1 MRQVQVKI
9 ERFDDLGRGIGYI
22 NNKVTFIDKV
32 VPEDIVEV
40 ELTKEKKK
48 YNEAKLIKIIK
59 QSPLRIDA
67 KCPYFS
73 KCGGCQFQNITYE
86 NTIKYNKEKIV
97 NIFSKHKISIFPEVI
112 TNISSYN
119 YRNKITL
126 KVNNYK
132 IGFYINKTHN
142 LVEINKCLLANPAI
156 NKTIPLIKRFNIC
169 NGEVTIR
176 CNQNAEILIV
186 INSQD
191 NLNID
196 ITYLKSKIKLV
207 GIVVN
212 NKTYY
217 GENSLFERMNN
228 LLFKISYDSFFQ
240 VNPFIASQLFQIIG
254 DNIDSSDKVLDLYCG
269 VGTLSLMAAK
279 KAQKVL
285 GIEVV
290 PNAIINALF
299 NARVN
304 DLNNTQFV
312 INDASTAISKIKP
325 DFNKIIVDPPRS
337 GLTKNIIDVLLK
349 IKPDAIIYV
358 SCDPQ
363 TLVRDFTLLS
373 SIYDI
378 KKSYILDMFSY
389 TYHIETILILTKKT

>member
-1 MRQVQVKI
+1 MKI

-86 NTIKYNKEKIV
+86 NTIKYKKEKIV

-337 GLTKNIIDVLLK
+337 SLTKNIIDVLLK

-373 SIYDI
+373 SIYEI

-389 TYHIETILILTKKT
+389 TYHIETILILIKKS

>member
-1 MRQVQVKI
+1 MKI

-86 NTIKYNKEKIV
+86 NTIKYKKEKIV

-325 DFNKIIVDPPRS
+325 DFNKIIVDPPRR

-349 IKPDAIIYV
+349 IKPDEIIYV

-373 SIYDI
+373 SIYEI

-389 TYHIETILILTKKT
+389 TYHIETILILIKKS

>member
-1 MRQVQVKI
+1 MKI
-9 ERFDDLGRGIGYI
+9 ERFDDLGRGISYI

-32 VPEDIVEV
+32 VPEDIVEI

-59 QSPLRIDA
+59 PSPLRIDA

-86 NTIKYNKEKIV
+86 NTIKYKKEKIV

-325 DFNKIIVDPPRS
+325 DFNKIIVDPPSS

-373 SIYDI
+373 SIYEI

>member
-1 MRQVQVKI
+1 MKI
-9 ERFDDLGRGIGYI
+9 ERFDDLGRGISYI

-86 NTIKYNKEKIV
+86 NTIKYKKEKIV

-112 TNISSYN
+112 TNISPYN

-325 DFNKIIVDPPRS
+325 DFNKIIVDPPRR

-349 IKPDAIIYV
+349 IKPDEIIYV

-373 SIYDI
+373 SIYEI

-389 TYHIETILILTKKT
+389 TYHIETILILIKKS

>member
-1 MRQVQVKI
+1 MKI
-9 ERFDDLGRGIGYI
+9 ERFDDLGRGISYI

-59 QSPLRIDA
+59 PSPLRIDA

-86 NTIKYNKEKIV
+86 NTIKYKKEKIV

-112 TNISSYN
+112 TNISPYN

-156 NKTIPLIKRFNIC
+156 NASIPLIKRFNIC

-196 ITYLKSKIKLV
+196 TNYLKSKIKLV

-349 IKPDAIIYV
+349 IKPDEIICV

-373 SIYDI
+373 SIYEI

-389 TYHIETILILTKKT
+389 TYHIETILILTKKS

>member
-1 MRQVQVKI
+1 MQVKI
-9 ERFDDLGRGIGYI
+9 ERFDDLGRGISYI

-32 VPEDIVEV
+32 VPEDIVEI

-59 QSPLRIDA
+59 PSPLRIDA

-86 NTIKYNKEKIV
+86 NTIKYKKEKIV

-112 TNISSYN
+112 TNISPYN

-132 IGFYINKTHN
+132 IGFYINKTNN

-156 NKTIPLIKRFNIC
+156 NASIPLIKRFNIC

-196 ITYLKSKIKLV
+196 TNYLKSKIKLV

-269 VGTLSLMAAK
+269 VGTLSLMATK

-299 NARVN
+299 NARIN

-373 SIYDI
+373 SIYEI

-389 TYHIETILILTKKT
+389 TYHIETILILTKKS

>member
-1 MRQVQVKI
+1 MKI
-9 ERFDDLGRGIGYI
+9 ERFDDLGRGISYI

-59 QSPLRIDA
+59 PSPLRIDA

-73 KCGGCQFQNITYE
+73 KCGGCQLQNISYKD
-86 NTIKYNKEKIV
+86 TIKYKKEKII
-97 NIFSKHKISIFPEVI
+97 NLFSKHNIVINPEVI
-112 TNISSYN
+112 TNTNPYN

-176 CNQNAEILIV
+176 CNQNTEILIV
-186 INSQD
+186 INSND

-240 VNPFIASQLFQIIG
+240 INPYIASKLFQIIS
-254 DNIDSSDKVLDLYCG
+254 DNIDSSNKVLDLYCG

-299 NARVN
+299 NARIN

-373 SIYDI
+373 SIYEI

-389 TYHIETILILTKKT
+389 TYHIETILILTKKS

>member
-1 MRQVQVKI
+1 M
-9 ERFDDLGRGIGYI
+9 
-22 NNKVTFIDKV
+22 
-32 VPEDIVEV
+32 
-40 ELTKEKKK
+40 
-48 YNEAKLIKIIK
+48 
-59 QSPLRIDA
+59 
-67 KCPYFS
+67 
-73 KCGGCQFQNITYE
+73 
-86 NTIKYNKEKIV
+86 
-97 NIFSKHKISIFPEVI
+97 
-112 TNISSYN
+112 
-119 YRNKITL
+119 
-126 KVNNYK
+126 NNYK

-196 ITYLKSKIKLV
+196 TNYLKSQIKLV

-240 VNPFIASQLFQIIG
+240 INPYIASKLFQIIS

-373 SIYDI
+373 SIYEI

-389 TYHIETILILTKKT
+389 TYHIETILILIKKS

>member
-1 MRQVQVKI
+1 MKI
-9 ERFDDLGRGIGYI
+9 ERFDDLGRGISYI

-32 VPEDIVEV
+32 VPEDIVEI

-59 QSPLRIDA
+59 PSPLRIDA

-86 NTIKYNKEKIV
+86 NTIKYKKEKIV

-112 TNISSYN
+112 TNISPYN

-156 NKTIPLIKRFNIC
+156 NASIPLIKRFNIC

-196 ITYLKSKIKLV
+196 TNYLKSKIKLV

-299 NARVN
+299 NARIN

-373 SIYDI
+373 SIYEI

-389 TYHIETILILTKKT
+389 TYHVECVCLLKLR

>member
-1 MRQVQVKI
+1 MQVKI

-32 VPEDIVEV
+32 VLEDIVEV

-86 NTIKYNKEKIV
+86 NTIKYKKEKIV

-112 TNISSYN
+112 TNISPYN

-156 NKTIPLIKRFNIC
+156 NASIPLIKRFNIC

-196 ITYLKSKIKLV
+196 TNYLKSKIKLV

-240 VNPFIASQLFQIIG
+240 VNPFIASQLFQVIG

-312 INDASTAISKIKP
+312 INDASTAISKIKS
-325 DFNKIIVDPPRS
+325 DFNKVVVDPPRS

-349 IKPDAIIYV
+349 IKPDEIIYV

-373 SIYDI
+373 SIYEI

-389 TYHIETILILTKKT
+389 TYHIETILILTKKS

>member
-1 MRQVQVKI
+1 MKI
-9 ERFDDLGRGIGYI
+9 ERFDDLGRGISYI

-59 QSPLRIDA
+59 PSPLRIDA

-86 NTIKYNKEKIV
+86 NTIKYKKEKIV

-156 NKTIPLIKRFNIC
+156 NASIPLIKRFNIC

-196 ITYLKSKIKLV
+196 TNYLKSKIKLV

-299 NARVN
+299 NARIN

-349 IKPDAIIYV
+349 IKPDEIIYV

-373 SIYDI
+373 SIYEI

-389 TYHIETILILTKKT
+389 TYHIECVCLLKLR

>member
-1 MRQVQVKI
+1 MQVKI

-59 QSPLRIDA
+59 PSPLRIDA

-86 NTIKYNKEKIV
+86 NTIKYKKEKIV

-112 TNISSYN
+112 TNISPYN

-156 NKTIPLIKRFNIC
+156 NASIPLIKRFNIC

-196 ITYLKSKIKLV
+196 TNYLKSKIKLV

-299 NARVN
+299 NARIN

-389 TYHIETILILTKKT
+389 TYHIETILILIKKS

>member
-1 MRQVQVKI
+1 MQVKI
-9 ERFDDLGRGIGYI
+9 ERFDDLGRGISYI

-32 VPEDIVEV
+32 VPEDIVEI

-59 QSPLRIDA
+59 PSPLRIDA

-86 NTIKYNKEKIV
+86 NTIKYKKEKIV

-112 TNISSYN
+112 TNISPYN

-156 NKTIPLIKRFNIC
+156 NASIPLIKRFNIC

-196 ITYLKSKIKLV
+196 TNYLKSKIKLV
-207 GIVVN
+207 GIVIN

-240 VNPFIASQLFQIIG
+240 VNPFIASQLFQVIG

-349 IKPDAIIYV
+349 IKPDEIICV

-373 SIYDI
+373 SIYEI

-389 TYHIETILILTKKT
+389 TYHIETILILTKKS

>member
-1 MRQVQVKI
+1 MQVKI

-59 QSPLRIDA
+59 PSPLRIDA

-73 KCGGCQFQNITYE
+73 KCGGCQFQNISYKD
-86 NTIKYNKEKIV
+86 TIKYKKEKIV

-112 TNISSYN
+112 TNISPYN

-132 IGFYINKTHN
+132 MGFYINKTHN

-325 DFNKIIVDPPRS
+325 DFNKIIVDPPRR

-349 IKPDAIIYV
+349 IKPDEIIYV

-373 SIYDI
+373 SIYEI

-389 TYHIETILILTKKT
+389 TYHIETILILIKKS

>member
-1 MRQVQVKI
+1 MKI
-9 ERFDDLGRGIGYI
+9 ERFDDLGRGISYI

-59 QSPLRIDA
+59 PSPLRIDA

-86 NTIKYNKEKIV
+86 NTIKYKKEKIV

-112 TNISSYN
+112 TNISPYN

-156 NKTIPLIKRFNIC
+156 NASIPLIKRFNIC

-196 ITYLKSKIKLV
+196 TNYLKSKIKLV

-212 NKTYY
+212 NKIYY

-299 NARVN
+299 NARIN

-373 SIYDI
+373 SIYEI

-389 TYHIETILILTKKT
+389 TYHIETILILTKKS

>member
-1 MRQVQVKI
+1 MQVKI

-59 QSPLRIDA
+59 PSPLRIDA

-86 NTIKYNKEKIV
+86 NTIKYKKEKIV

-112 TNISSYN
+112 TNISPYN

-156 NKTIPLIKRFNIC
+156 NASIPLIKRFNIC

-196 ITYLKSKIKLV
+196 TNYLKSKIKLV

-312 INDASTAISKIKP
+312 INDASTAISKIKS
-325 DFNKIIVDPPRS
+325 DFNKVVVDPPRS

-349 IKPDAIIYV
+349 IKPDEIIYV

-373 SIYDI
+373 SIYEI

-389 TYHIETILILTKKT
+389 TYHIETILILTKKS

>member
-1 MRQVQVKI
+1 MQAKI

-86 NTIKYNKEKIV
+86 NTIKYKKEKIV

-112 TNISSYN
+112 TNISPYN

-156 NKTIPLIKRFNIC
+156 NASIPLIKRFNIC

-196 ITYLKSKIKLV
+196 TNYLKSKIKLV

-212 NKTYY
+212 NKIYY

-325 DFNKIIVDPPRS
+325 DFNKVIVDPPRS

-373 SIYDI
+373 SIYEI

-389 TYHIETILILTKKT
+389 TYHIETIIILTKKP

>member
-1 MRQVQVKI
+1 MQVKI

-86 NTIKYNKEKIV
+86 NTIKYKKEKIV

-112 TNISSYN
+112 TNISPYN

-156 NKTIPLIKRFNIC
+156 NASIPLIKRFNIC

-196 ITYLKSKIKLV
+196 TNYLKSKIKLV

-240 VNPFIASQLFQIIG
+240 VNPFIASQLFQVIG

-325 DFNKIIVDPPRS
+325 DFNKVIVDPPRS

-349 IKPDAIIYV
+349 IKPDEIIYV

-373 SIYDI
+373 SIYEI

-389 TYHIETILILTKKT
+389 TYHIETILILTKKS

>member
-1 MRQVQVKI
+1 MQVKI

-59 QSPLRIDA
+59 PSPLRIDA

-73 KCGGCQFQNITYE
+73 KCGGCQFQNISYKD
-86 NTIKYNKEKIV
+86 TIKYKKEKIV

-112 TNISSYN
+112 TNISPYN

-132 IGFYINKTHN
+132 MGFYINKTHN

-325 DFNKIIVDPPRS
+325 DFNKIIVDPPRR

-349 IKPDAIIYV
+349 IKPDEIIYV

-373 SIYDI
+373 SIYEI

-389 TYHIETILILTKKT
+389 TYHIETILILTKKS

>member
-1 MRQVQVKI
+1 MQVKI

-59 QSPLRIDA
+59 PSPLRIDA

-86 NTIKYNKEKIV
+86 NTIKYKKEKIV

-112 TNISSYN
+112 TNISPYN

-156 NKTIPLIKRFNIC
+156 NASIPLIKRFNIC

-196 ITYLKSKIKLV
+196 TNYLKSKIKLV

-349 IKPDAIIYV
+349 IKPDEIIYV

-373 SIYDI
+373 SIYEI

-389 TYHIETILILTKKT
+389 TYHIETILILTKKS

>member
-1 MRQVQVKI
+1 MQVKI
-9 ERFDDLGRGIGYI
+9 ERFDDLGRGISYI

-59 QSPLRIDA
+59 PSPLRIDA

-86 NTIKYNKEKIV
+86 NTIKYKKEKIV

-112 TNISSYN
+112 TNISPYN

-156 NKTIPLIKRFNIC
+156 NASIPLIKRFNIC

-196 ITYLKSKIKLV
+196 TNYLKSKIKLV

-212 NKTYY
+212 NKIYY

-349 IKPDAIIYV
+349 IKPDEIIYV

-373 SIYDI
+373 SIYEI

-389 TYHIETILILTKKT
+389 TYHIETILILTKKS

>member
-1 MRQVQVKI
+1 MKI

-59 QSPLRIDA
+59 PSPLRIDA

-86 NTIKYNKEKIV
+86 NTIKYKKEKIV

-156 NKTIPLIKRFNIC
+156 NASIPLIKRFNIC

-196 ITYLKSKIKLV
+196 TNYLKSKIKLV

-240 VNPFIASQLFQIIG
+240 INPYIASKLFQIIS

-373 SIYDI
+373 SIYEI

-389 TYHIETILILTKKT
+389 TYHIETILILTKKS

>member
-1 MRQVQVKI
+1 MKI
-9 ERFDDLGRGIGYI
+9 ERFDDLGRGISYI

-59 QSPLRIDA
+59 PSPLRIDA

-86 NTIKYNKEKIV
+86 NTIKYKKEKIV

-112 TNISSYN
+112 TNISPYN

-156 NKTIPLIKRFNIC
+156 NASIPLIKRFNIC

-196 ITYLKSKIKLV
+196 TNYLKSKIKLV
-207 GIVVN
+207 GIVIN

-240 VNPFIASQLFQIIG
+240 VNPFIASQLFQVIG

-349 IKPDAIIYV
+349 IKPDEIICV

-373 SIYDI
+373 SIYEI

-389 TYHIETILILTKKT
+389 TYHIETILILTKKS

>member
-1 MRQVQVKI
+1 MKI

-86 NTIKYNKEKIV
+86 NTIKYKKEKIV

-156 NKTIPLIKRFNIC
+156 NASIPLIKRFNIC

-299 NARVN
+299 NARIN

>member
-1 MRQVQVKI
+1 MKI
-9 ERFDDLGRGIGYI
+9 ERFDDLGRGISYI

-59 QSPLRIDA
+59 PSPLRIDA

-73 KCGGCQFQNITYE
+73 KCGGCQFQNISYKD
-86 NTIKYNKEKIV
+86 TIKYKKEKIV

-112 TNISSYN
+112 TNISPYN

-132 IGFYINKTHN
+132 MGFYINKTHN

-212 NKTYY
+212 NKIYY

-373 SIYDI
+373 SIYEI

-389 TYHIETILILTKKT
+389 TYHIETILILTKKS

>member
-1 MRQVQVKI
+1 MKI
-9 ERFDDLGRGIGYI
+9 ERFDDLGRGISYI

-32 VPEDIVEV
+32 VPEDIVEI

-59 QSPLRIDA
+59 PSPLRIDA

-86 NTIKYNKEKIV
+86 NTIKYKKEKIV

-112 TNISSYN
+112 TNISPYN

-156 NKTIPLIKRFNIC
+156 NASIPLIKRFNIC

-196 ITYLKSKIKLV
+196 TNYLKSKIKLV

-269 VGTLSLMAAK
+269 VGTLSLMATK

-299 NARVN
+299 NARIN

-373 SIYDI
+373 SIYEI

>member
-1 MRQVQVKI
+1 MQVKI

-59 QSPLRIDA
+59 PSPLRIDA

-86 NTIKYNKEKIV
+86 NTIKYKKEKIV

-112 TNISSYN
+112 TNISPYN

-156 NKTIPLIKRFNIC
+156 NASIPLIKRFNIC

-196 ITYLKSKIKLV
+196 TNYLKSKIKLV

-212 NKTYY
+212 NKIYY

-325 DFNKIIVDPPRS
+325 DFNKVIVDPPRS

-349 IKPDAIIYV
+349 IKPDEIIYV

-373 SIYDI
+373 SIYEI

-389 TYHIETILILTKKT
+389 TYHIETILILTKKS

>member
-1 MRQVQVKI
+1 MQVKI
-9 ERFDDLGRGIGYI
+9 ERFDDLGRGISYI

-59 QSPLRIDA
+59 PSPLRIDA

-86 NTIKYNKEKIV
+86 NTIKYKKEKIV

-112 TNISSYN
+112 TNISPYN

-132 IGFYINKTHN
+132 MGFYINKTHN

-156 NKTIPLIKRFNIC
+156 NASIPLIKRFNIC

-196 ITYLKSKIKLV
+196 TNYLKSKIKLV

-212 NKTYY
+212 NKIYY

-349 IKPDAIIYV
+349 IKPDEIIYV

-373 SIYDI
+373 SIYEI

-389 TYHIETILILTKKT
+389 TYHIETILILTKKS

>member
-1 MRQVQVKI
+1 MKI

-59 QSPLRIDA
+59 PSPLRIDA

-86 NTIKYNKEKIV
+86 NTIKYKKEKIV

-156 NKTIPLIKRFNIC
+156 NASIPLIKRFNIC

-196 ITYLKSKIKLV
+196 TNYLKSQIKLV

-373 SIYDI
+373 SIYEI

-389 TYHIETILILTKKT
+389 TYHIETILILIKKS

>member
-1 MRQVQVKI
+1 MQVKI

-86 NTIKYNKEKIV
+86 NTIKYKKEKIV

-112 TNISSYN
+112 TNISPYS

-156 NKTIPLIKRFNIC
+156 NASIPLIKRFNIC

-196 ITYLKSKIKLV
+196 TNYLKSKIKLV

-240 VNPFIASQLFQIIG
+240 VNPFITSQLFQIIG

-325 DFNKIIVDPPRS
+325 DFNKVIVDPPRS

-349 IKPDAIIYV
+349 IKPDEIIYV

-373 SIYDI
+373 SIYEI

-389 TYHIETILILTKKT
+389 TYHIETILILTKKS

>member
-1 MRQVQVKI
+1 MQVKI
-9 ERFDDLGRGIGYI
+9 ERFDDLGRGISYI

-32 VPEDIVEV
+32 VPEDIVEI

-59 QSPLRIDA
+59 PSPLRIDA

-86 NTIKYNKEKIV
+86 NTIKYKKEKIV

-112 TNISSYN
+112 TNISPYN

-132 IGFYINKTHN
+132 MGFYINKTHN

-156 NKTIPLIKRFNIC
+156 NASIPLIKRFNIC

-196 ITYLKSKIKLV
+196 TNYLKSKIKLV

-269 VGTLSLMAAK
+269 VGTLSLMATK

-299 NARVN
+299 NARIN

-373 SIYDI
+373 SIYEI

>member
-1 MRQVQVKI
+1 MKI

-59 QSPLRIDA
+59 PSPLRIDA

-86 NTIKYNKEKIV
+86 NTIKYKKEKIV

-176 CNQNAEILIV
+176 CNQNAEVLII
-186 INSQD
+186 INSND

-196 ITYLKSKIKLV
+196 ITYLKSQIKLV
-207 GIVVN
+207 GIIIN
-212 NKTYY
+212 AKTYY
-217 GENSLFERMNN
+217 GNNFLFERMNN

-240 VNPFIASQLFQIIG
+240 INPYIASKLFQIIS

-279 KAQKVL
+279 KAQKAL

-299 NARVN
+299 NARIN

-373 SIYDI
+373 SIYEI

-389 TYHIETILILTKKT
+389 TYHIETILILTKKS

>member
-1 MRQVQVKI
+1 MQVKI

-32 VPEDIVEV
+32 VLEDIVEV

-59 QSPLRIDA
+59 PSPLRIDA

-86 NTIKYNKEKIV
+86 NTIKYKKEKIV

-112 TNISSYN
+112 TNISPYN

-156 NKTIPLIKRFNIC
+156 NASIPLIKRFNIC

-196 ITYLKSKIKLV
+196 TNYLKSKIKLV

-349 IKPDAIIYV
+349 IKPDEIIYV

-373 SIYDI
+373 SIYEI

-389 TYHIETILILTKKT
+389 TYHIETILILTKKS

>member
-1 MRQVQVKI
+1 MQVKI

-59 QSPLRIDA
+59 PSPLRIDA

-86 NTIKYNKEKIV
+86 NTIKYKKEKIV
-97 NIFSKHKISIFPEVI
+97 NLFSKHKISISPEVI
-112 TNISSYN
+112 TNISPYS

-156 NKTIPLIKRFNIC
+156 NASIPLIKRFNIC

-196 ITYLKSKIKLV
+196 TNYLKSKIKLV

-349 IKPDAIIYV
+349 IKPDEIIYV

-363 TLVRDFTLLS
+363 TLVRDFTFLS
-373 SIYDI
+373 SIYEI

-389 TYHIETILILTKKT
+389 TYHIETILILTKKS

>member
-1 MRQVQVKI
+1 MKI

-59 QSPLRIDA
+59 PSPLRIDA

-86 NTIKYNKEKIV
+86 NTIKYKKEKIV

-112 TNISSYN
+112 TNTNPYN

-156 NKTIPLIKRFNIC
+156 NASIPLIKRFNIC

-196 ITYLKSKIKLV
+196 TNYLKSKIKLV

-217 GENSLFERMNN
+217 GENSSFERMNN

-349 IKPDAIIYV
+349 IKPDEIIYV

-373 SIYDI
+373 SIYEI

-389 TYHIETILILTKKT
+389 TYHIETILILTKKS

>member
-1 MRQVQVKI
+1 MQVKI
-9 ERFDDLGRGIGYI
+9 ERFDDLGRGISYI

-59 QSPLRIDA
+59 PSPLRIDA

-86 NTIKYNKEKIV
+86 NTIKYKKEKIV

-176 CNQNAEILIV
+176 CNQNAEVLII
-186 INSQD
+186 INSND

-196 ITYLKSKIKLV
+196 ITYLKSQIKLV
-207 GIVVN
+207 GIIIN
-212 NKTYY
+212 AKTYY
-217 GENSLFERMNN
+217 GNNFLFERMNN

-240 VNPFIASQLFQIIG
+240 INPYIASKLFQIIS

-279 KAQKVL
+279 KAQKAL

-373 SIYDI
+373 SIYEI

>member
-1 MRQVQVKI
+1 MKI

-59 QSPLRIDA
+59 PSPLRIDA

-86 NTIKYNKEKIV
+86 NTIKYKKEKIV

-373 SIYDI
+373 SIYEI

>member
-1 MRQVQVKI
+1 MQVKI

-86 NTIKYNKEKIV
+86 NTIKYKKEKIV

-112 TNISSYN
+112 TNISPYN

-156 NKTIPLIKRFNIC
+156 NASIPLIKRFNIC

-196 ITYLKSKIKLV
+196 TNYLKSKIKLV

-373 SIYDI
+373 SIYEI

-389 TYHIETILILTKKT
+389 TYHIETILILTKKS

>member
-1 MRQVQVKI
+1 MQVKI
-9 ERFDDLGRGIGYI
+9 ERFDDLGRGISYI

-86 NTIKYNKEKIV
+86 NTIKYKKEKIV

-112 TNISSYN
+112 TNISPYN

-156 NKTIPLIKRFNIC
+156 NASIPLIKRFNIC

-196 ITYLKSKIKLV
+196 TNYLKSKIKLV

-299 NARVN
+299 NARIN

-373 SIYDI
+373 SIYEI

-389 TYHIETILILTKKT
+389 TYHIETILILIKKS

>member
-1 MRQVQVKI
+1 MKI
-9 ERFDDLGRGIGYI
+9 ERFDDLGRGISYI

-32 VPEDIVEV
+32 VPEDIVEI

-59 QSPLRIDA
+59 PSPLRIDA

-86 NTIKYNKEKIV
+86 NTIKYKKEKIV

-156 NKTIPLIKRFNIC
+156 NASIPLIKRFNIC

-196 ITYLKSKIKLV
+196 TNYLKSKIKLV

-373 SIYDI
+373 SIYEI